1 MYLNDAS
8 SLYDMSTYN
17 VMSIYWRPTWL
28 HEIYSGKKT
37 FFGTK
42 SSTADTTHP
51 PRGFRTFPKIESFSP
66 KSWTNYMIRIWA
78 LHCTGIVHIVT
89 NFSIFIR
96 IMATL
101 SIYHDHF
108 IKEKMRDALYW
119 NCPYC
124 GASFYHGEGRLLAN
138 HLKIHS
144 YHHCFDFHIQWLYI

>member
-1 MYLNDAS
+1 
-8 SLYDMSTYN
+8 
-17 VMSIYWRPTWL
+17 
-28 HEIYSGKKT
+28 
-37 FFGTK
+37 
-42 SSTADTTHP
+42 
-51 PRGFRTFPKIESFSP
+51 
-66 KSWTNYMIRIWA
+66 MIRIWA